1 MSEFIVKAS
10 TKTPEINFN
19 SATGV
24 LEMSGRSIL
33 EISNDFFAPVIG
45 WVDDYGKN
53 PSTETVVNARFEY
66 FNTNASKSI
75 LDFFKRLEILHAM
88 GKSKVL
94 VKWFCAEDDEAMEEA
109 GESYKTL
116 LTIPFEIIPQQS

>member
-1 MSEFIVKAS
+1 MNMREFIVKAS
-10 TKTPEINFN
+10 PKTPEINFN
-19 SATGV
+19 GSTGV

-33 EISNDFFAPVIG
+33 EISNEFFAPIIG

-53 PSTETVVNARFEY
+53 PSTETLVHARFEY

-75 LDFFKRLEILHAM
+75 LDFFKRLEILHKN
-88 GKSKVL
+88 GKSNVR

-116 LTIPFEIIPQQS
+116 LELPFEIIPQ

>member
-10 TKTPEINFN
+10 TKSPEINFN
-19 SATGV
+19 GSTGV
-24 LEMSGRSIL
+24 LELSGRSML
-33 EISNDFFAPVIG
+33 EVSNEFFAPVIG

-53 PSTETVVNARFEY
+53 PSKQTLVHARFDY

-75 LDFFKRLEILHAM
+75 LDFFKRLELLHIA
-88 GKSKVL
+88 GKSTVL
-94 VKWFCAEDDEAMEEA
+94 VKWFCAQDDEAMEEA

-116 LTIPFEIIPQQS
+116 LNIPFEIIPQ